1 MLDAIKWDSNEQIKD
16 MLEEYGDE
24 GEMTWWQ

>member
-24 GEMTWWQ
+24 GEMT